1 VRPPDCGH
9 SLGRIVVREAE
20 GGVRPPLVIDG
31 QQRLTSLLLLL
42 ASLRDVFRSLT
53 RVENDSEQYRHD
65 EQARGAANELVQKCN
80 ASLFPWGGQGSIP
93 ALDDLVGGSNQHQLL
108 GKIVRS
114 AALVPTYLD
123 RDAYWEATHP
133 ESPLCGPDPGVPMDS
148 TETLASGA
156 ELDGAIWGHDRIR
169 SAKRTITAYLEDEAL
184 PKAISKTAVASAHWL
199 GQSSLGCLVLAGK
212 AILRSVLHSCY
223 VLYFS
228 VREEDVWS
236 IYERLAFREAALRS
250 LIDSKSPGVSMAECD
265 LARNLLLSYF
275 RIEEA
280 QLEAFRALWAPVE
293 ARAQAAA
300 AAEEAERPAGLSHR
314 WERGGGGGGETT
326 AMLGRLMQRLVAA
339 RQRPR
344 EASAP
349 GGEVGCAG
357 GAAHLLSAHRLF
369 PTYGALRAVVE
380 AELRRAAETPAAASA
395 GADPARRGEAAA
407 RSVLE
412 GLSELSRD
420 PASFAHVGGTAAG
433 LGFGGSAS
441 APRRRLPGAPHG
453 SAQLPSVM
461 DGPGEPES

>member
-1 VRPPDCGH
+1 MANVAQESENYICTTASIPKRAFINVIRHDAAAPVEIPVLQRRYCWEDAQLRRLVDDVVTHAGEPDGCANYAESLPVRPPDCGH

-280 QLEAFRALWAPVE
+280 QLEAFR
-293 ARAQAAA
+293 
-300 AAEEAERPAGLSHR
+300 
-314 WERGGGGGGETT
+314 
-326 AMLGRLMQRLVAA
+326 
-339 RQRPR
+339 
-344 EASAP
+344 
-349 GGEVGCAG
+349 
-357 GAAHLLSAHRLF
+357 
-369 PTYGALRAVVE
+369 
-380 AELRRAAETPAAASA
+380 
-395 GADPARRGEAAA
+395 
-407 RSVLE
+407 
-412 GLSELSRD
+412 
-420 PASFAHVGGTAAG
+420 
-433 LGFGGSAS
+433 
-441 APRRRLPGAPHG
+441 
-453 SAQLPSVM
+453 
-461 DGPGEPES
+461 